1 MIDLTTVPRI
11 LAKLEYTAVRLPIA
25 CLDEYVLA
33 LYWAEDAPPRSDV
46 RHFLG
51 SLDEVAGWLLA
62 DDEIARRGETLLR
75 QTRTPGPS
83 GAPGAGAPPT
93 GTPAA
98 GEPPTGEP
106 PAGEPTRA
114 APPEAWSA
122 GEVTD
127 ATTAA
132 AGPVVPDRARE
143 DAADQPPE
151 NTADQPPENTADQP
165 PENTAD
171 QPPENTAD
179 QPPENTA
186 DQPPENTADQPPE
199 NTADQPPENTA
210 DQPPENTADQPP
222 ENTADQ
228 PPENTADQPPE
239 NTADQPPENTADQPP
254 ENTADQPP
262 ENTAD
267 QAQEDTS
274 VTAASAVDV
283 AFSLPADVDAD
294 SVALCGDF
302 NDWSAEA
309 TVLKRGDDGT
319 WQVSVPLEPGRSYRY
334 RYLLDGE
341 RWENGQADRY
351 EPNPYG
357 DVDSVIVVE

>member
-151 NTADQPPENTADQP
+151 NTADQPPENTADQ
-165 PENTAD
+165 
-171 QPPENTAD
+171 
-179 QPPENTA
+179 
-186 DQPPENTADQPPE
+186 
-199 NTADQPPENTA
+199 
-210 DQPPENTADQPP
+210 
-222 ENTADQ
+222 
-228 PPENTADQPPE
+228 
-239 NTADQPPENTADQPP
+239 
-254 ENTADQPP
+254 
-262 ENTAD
+262 
-267 QAQEDTS
+267 AQEDTS

>member
-25 CLDEYVLA
+25 YLDECVLA
-33 LYWAEDAPPRSDV
+33 LYWDEDAPPRSDV

-75 QTRTPGPS
+75 RTRAPGPS
-83 GAPGAGAPPT
+83 GAPGAGTPPT

-98 GEPPTGEP
+98 GEPTTGEP

-122 GEVTD
+122 AEATG

-132 AGPVVPDRARE
+132 AGPVAPDQARR
-143 DAADQPPE
+143 DAADQ
-151 NTADQPPENTADQP
+151 ARQDA
-165 PENTAD
+165 
-171 QPPENTAD
+171 
-179 QPPENTA
+179 
-186 DQPPENTADQPPE
+186 
-199 NTADQPPENTA
+199 
-210 DQPPENTADQPP
+210 
-222 ENTADQ
+222 
-228 PPENTADQPPE
+228 
-239 NTADQPPENTADQPP
+239 
-254 ENTADQPP
+254 
-262 ENTAD
+262 AD
-267 QAQEDTS
+267 QARQDAADQARQDAADQARQDAADQARQDAADQARQDAADQARQDAADQARQDAADQARQDAADQARQDAADQARQDAADQARQDAADQARRDAADQAREDTS
-274 VTAASAVDV
+274 DTAASAVDV
-283 AFSLPADVDAD
+283 AFSLPADVDAGR
-294 SVALCGDF
+294 VALCGDF

-309 TVLKRGDDGT
+309 TALERGDDGT

-341 RWENGQADRY
+341 RWENGRPAAMSRTPTGMSIRSSWSSDRRA
-351 EPNPYG
+351 
-357 DVDSVIVVE
+357 VE

>member
-25 CLDEYVLA
+25 CLDECVLA
-33 LYWAEDAPPRSDV
+33 LYWDVDAPPRSDV
-46 RHFLG
+46 RQFLG

-62 DDEIARRGETLLR
+62 DDEIARRGQTLLR
-75 QTRTPGPS
+75 RTRAPGPP
-83 GAPGAGAPPT
+83 GAPGAGTPPT

-98 GEPPTGEP
+98 GEPTAGEP

-114 APPEAWSA
+114 ARPQAWSA
-122 GEVTD
+122 GEATD

-132 AGPVVPDRARE
+132 AGLVAPGQAAQDASGEPRQDVADQARQDTAGQARE
-143 DAADQPPE
+143 ETADQAAEDTADQTRQDAAGQTAQ
-151 NTADQPPENTADQP
+151 NTADQTRQDTAGQAHED
-165 PENTAD
+165 TAG
-171 QPPENTAD
+171 
-179 QPPENTA
+179 
-186 DQPPENTADQPPE
+186 
-199 NTADQPPENTA
+199 
-210 DQPPENTADQPP
+210 
-222 ENTADQ
+222 
-228 PPENTADQPPE
+228 
-239 NTADQPPENTADQPP
+239 
-254 ENTADQPP
+254 
-262 ENTAD
+262 
-267 QAQEDTS
+267 QAHEDTS

-283 AFSLPADVDAD
+283 TFSLPADVDAD

-309 TVLKRGDDGT
+309 TMLERGDDGS
-319 WQVSVPLEPGRSYRY
+319 WLVFVPLEPGRSYRY
-334 RYLLDGE
+334 RYLLDGQ